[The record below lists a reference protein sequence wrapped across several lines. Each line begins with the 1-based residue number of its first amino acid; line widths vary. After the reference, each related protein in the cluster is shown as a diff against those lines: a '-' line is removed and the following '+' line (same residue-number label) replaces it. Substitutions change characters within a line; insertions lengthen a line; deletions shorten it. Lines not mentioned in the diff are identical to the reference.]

1 VDLVSG
7 PEEARLIYLGVLSG
21 MAFGQTPHVILDIGG
36 GSTELI
42 LADGS
47 DARVLTSTRI
57 GAVRLQREFCQ
68 EDPLPSSR
76 RAFLEAYIQGALDP
90 SVALVRRALQ
100 AGEKPL
106 LVATSGTAMA
116 MAAVLAAEEGRPPM
130 RLQGYRL
137 TRSRLD
143 GLLARLIS
151 MPLEQRRQLPGINE
165 RRAEIIVPGALI
177 LHTAMTML
185 QMRELVVCERA
196 LREGLIVDW
205 MLRQGLLGDRF
216 AFQSTIRERTVLH
229 LARTYGVDV
238 DRASRVS
245 SHALSLYDQTAGW
258 LHQDDG
264 QGRLLLWAAAQL
276 HACGKHINVAAYHKH
291 TWYLIRNGELLGYS
305 ESEHLMVAAIARYHR
320 RGLPKKRHESWQLIE
335 SREDRRTVST
345 MALLLR
351 LAAALDR
358 RPGPVVASV
367 RVRRIDAAT
376 FEITL
381 VPEPSP
387 DGEGGLDLSLE
398 CWSLR
403 SCAPVVLEASG
414 LELRVTAMPLKGMG
428 ASGPAG

>member
-1 VDLVSG
+1 
-7 PEEARLIYLGVLSG
+7 
-21 MAFGQTPHVILDIGG
+21 
-36 GSTELI
+36 
-42 LADGS
+42 
-47 DARVLTSTRI
+47 
-57 GAVRLQREFCQ
+57 
-68 EDPLPSSR
+68 
-76 RAFLEAYIQGALDP
+76 
-90 SVALVRRALQ
+90 
-100 AGEKPL
+100 
-106 LVATSGTAMA
+106 
-116 MAAVLAAEEGRPPM
+116 
-130 RLQGYRL
+130 
-137 TRSRLD
+137 
-143 GLLARLIS
+143 LLARLIS
-151 MPLEQRRQLPGINE
+151 LPLEQRRQLPGIND

-205 MLRQGLLGDRF
+205 MLRQGLLDDRF

-398 CWSLR
+398 SWSLR

-414 LELRVTAMPLKGMG
+414 LELRVTAMPLQGMG
-428 ASGPAG
+428 A